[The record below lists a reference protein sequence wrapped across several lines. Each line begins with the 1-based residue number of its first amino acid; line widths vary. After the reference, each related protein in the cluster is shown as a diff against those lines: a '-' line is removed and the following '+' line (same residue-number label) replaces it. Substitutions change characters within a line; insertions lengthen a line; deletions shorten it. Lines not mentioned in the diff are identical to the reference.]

1 VAQVAAAADPV
12 DVLVIGAGPGG
23 STAAYFL
30 ARHGVD
36 VALVE
41 KSSFPRE
48 KVCGDGLTPR
58 VVKLLAEMEIDTADP
73 GFVHVEGLRIYGR
86 HASLELPWPVLAD
99 WPGLGL
105 VRTRLDFD
113 HLLAQTAAKAGAKLS
128 ERTEAIGPTLS
139 GGWVSG
145 ATVRELG
152 PGDEKD
158 GPTRTISARYVIAAD
173 GAASRFAGQAGVRR
187 DPTRPLGIAA
197 RRYYRIGRPQ
207 EPWLESWLDLWD
219 GEKLIPGYGWLFPL
233 PDGSVN
239 VGAGLL
245 NTFTDFKA
253 ISAQQLF
260 DAFAR
265 MLGDWGVSEETA
277 EGKVLSGP
285 LPMGMNRQPLA
296 QPGMLV
302 IGDAAGMINPFNGEG
317 ISYAME
323 TGKLAA
329 ELVYESLLNDR
340 PALAHS
346 YPVEL
351 RRRYGR
357 YFFVGRTFAK
367 AIGRPEIMRTLT
379 RFGLPREW
387 LMRFAM
393 RVMANLTD
401 GPTGDTQDRIFDALL
416 KLAPSR

>member
-1 VAQVAAAADPV
+1 MAASV

-23 STAAYFL
+23 STAAFFL

-41 KSSFPRE
+41 KASFPRD

-58 VVKLLAEMEIDTADP
+58 VVKILAEMGIDTDDP
-73 GFVHVEGLRIYGR
+73 GFIHVEGLRIYGR
-86 HASLELPWPVLAD
+86 DASLQLPWPVLAD

-113 HLLAQTAAKAGAKLS
+113 HLLAQTAQKAGAHLW
-128 ERTEAIGPTLS
+128 ERTEAVGPLRDD
-139 GGWVSG
+139 GWVGG
-145 ATVRELG
+145 ARLRELG
-152 PGDEKD
+152 ADDEKD
-158 GPTRTISARYVIAAD
+158 GPVNEVRARYVIAAD
-173 GAASRFAGQAGVRR
+173 GASSRFAGGAGVRR

-197 RRYYRIGRPQ
+197 RRYYRINRPQ

-219 GEKLIPGYGWLFPL
+219 GEKLIPGYGWLFPV
-233 PDGSVN
+233 PDGTVN

-245 NTFTDFKA
+245 NTFTRFKD

-277 EGKVLSGP
+277 EGKVMSGP

-296 QPGMLV
+296 VPGMLV
-302 IGDAAGMINPFNGEG
+302 VGDAAGMVNPFNGEG

-323 TGKLAA
+323 SGKLAA
-329 ELVYESLLNDR
+329 ELIYEALVNDR
-340 PALAHS
+340 PGLAQV
-346 YPVEL
+346 YPTEL

-357 YFFVGRTFAK
+357 YFFVGRNFAK
-367 AIGRPEIMRTLT
+367 AIGRPKIMRSLT
-379 RFGLPREW
+379 KFGLPREG

-401 GPTGDTQDRIFDALL
+401 GPTGDMQDRLFDALL
-416 KLAPSR
+416 RLAPAR

>member
-1 VAQVAAAADPV
+1 MAQSAAAAASV

-23 STAAYFL
+23 STAAWFL

-41 KSSFPRE
+41 KAAFPRE

-58 VVKLLAEMEIDTADP
+58 VVKLLDEMGIDSADP
-73 GFVHVEGLRIYGR
+73 GFARVEGLRIYGKY
-86 HASLELPWPVLAD
+86 ASLELPWPVLAD
-99 WPGLGL
+99 WPDYGL

-113 HLLAQTAAKAGAKLS
+113 QLLAQHAAKAGAHLW
-128 ERTEAIGPTLS
+128 ERTEATGPIVADN
-139 GGWVSG
+139 WVTG
-145 ATVRELG
+145 ATLRDAVEDG
-152 PGDEKD
+152 EEK
-158 GPTRTISARYVIAAD
+158 GPTREVRARYVIAVD
-173 GAASRFAGQAGVRR
+173 GASSRFAGHAGVKR
-187 DPTRPLGIAA
+187 DPSRPLGIAA
-197 RRYYRIGRPQ
+197 RRYYRIDRPQ
-207 EPWLESWLDLWD
+207 QPWLESWLDLWEGD
-219 GEKLIPGYGWLFPL
+219 ALLPGYGWLFPL
-233 PDGSVN
+233 PEGTVN

-245 NTFTDFKA
+245 NTFTSFKD
-253 ISAQQLF
+253 ISAQHLF
-260 DAFAR
+260 DAFAG
-265 MLGDWGVSEETA
+265 MLSDWGVSEETA
-277 EGKVLSGP
+277 EGKLLSGP

-329 ELVYESLLNDR
+329 ELVYEALVNDR
-340 PALAHS
+340 PGLAQV
-346 YPVEL
+346 YPTEV

-357 YFFVGRTFAK
+357 YYFVGRNFAK
-367 AIGRPEIMRTLT
+367 AIGRPPVMRTLT
-379 RFGLPREW
+379 KFGLPREW

-401 GPTGDTQDRIFDALL
+401 GPTGDMQDRLIDALL
-416 KLAPSR
+416 RLAPAR

>member
-1 VAQVAAAADPV
+1 MAQAAASV

-41 KSSFPRE
+41 KASFPRE

-58 VVKLLAEMEIDTADP
+58 VVKLLGEMGVDTDDP

-86 HASLELPWPVLAD
+86 DASLTLPWPVLAD

-113 HLLAQTAAKAGAKLS
+113 HLLAQQSAKAGAQLW
-128 ERTEAIGPTLS
+128 ERTEATGPIVAD
-139 GGWVSG
+139 GWVSG
-145 ATVRELG
+145 AMLRELG
-152 PGDEKD
+152 DADD
-158 GPTRTISARYVIAAD
+158 GKKNKAPTREVRARFVIAAD
-173 GAASRFAGQAGVRR
+173 GASSRFAGQAGVQRV
-187 DPTRPLGIAA
+187 PSRPLGIAA
-197 RRYYRIGRPQ
+197 RRYYRIDRPQ
-207 EPWLESWLDLWD
+207 EPWLDSWLDLWD

-233 PDGSVN
+233 GDGVVN

-245 NTFTDFKA
+245 NTFTSFKD
-253 ISAQQLF
+253 ISAQHLF
-260 DAFAR
+260 DAFAG
-265 MLGDWGVSEETA
+265 MLSDWGVSEETA
-277 EGKVLSGP
+277 EGKLLSGP

-329 ELVYESLLNDR
+329 ELVYEALVNDR
-340 PALAHS
+340 PGLAQV
-346 YPVEL
+346 YPTEV

-357 YFFVGRTFAK
+357 YYFVGRNFAK
-367 AIGRPEIMRTLT
+367 AIGRPPVMRTLT
-379 RFGLPREW
+379 KFGLPREW

-401 GPTGDTQDRIFDALL
+401 GPTGDMQDRLIDALL
-416 KLAPSR
+416 RLAPAR